1 VTSGVARTARAT
13 ILGCEIDRLDV
24 AGALRHCEEIIER
37 GDFTQQVS
45 INVAKLVALLDD
57 PRLRETVNRC
67 ELINADGQ
75 GVVWA
80 SRLLGDPLPERVAGI
95 DLMHRLLALAEKR
108 GYRVFILGARPE
120 VLERAVVRLREA
132 HPHIVLVGHRHGYFG
147 GEEIPAV
154 CEEIRRARPQ
164 ILFVAMSSPRK
175 EYFLGEHGAELG
187 VPFAMGVGGAIDV
200 VAGVTKRA
208 PIVLRHLGLEW
219 LFRLL
224 QEPRRLARRYVVTN
238 SRFAVLLARALVTRA
253 LGSHPPAP
261 SRPPGEASSPRPR

>member
-1 VTSGVARTARAT
+1 VTSGAARAARAT

-24 AGALRHCEEIIER
+24 AGALRRCEEIIER
-37 GDFTQQVS
+37 GNFAQQVS
-45 INVAKLVALLDD
+45 INVAKLVTLRDD
-57 PRLRETVNRC
+57 SRLREMVNCC
-67 ELINADGQ
+67 EVINADGQ

-95 DLMHRLLALAEKR
+95 DLMHRLLALAEER

-120 VLERAVVRLREA
+120 VLERVVCLREA

-147 GEEIPAV
+147 EEEIPAV
-154 CEEIRRARPQ
+154 CEEIRGARPH

-175 EYFLGEHGAELG
+175 EYFLGDHGAELG

-200 VAGVTKRA
+200 LAGVTKRA
-208 PIVLRHLGLEW
+208 PIVLQHLGIEW

-238 SRFAVLLARALVTRA
+238 LRFAVLLARAMLARA
-253 LGSHPPAP
+253 LRPIPASALP
-261 SRPPGEASSPRPR
+261 ASREASSPRRR